1 MKRYQ
6 EVGVGIL
13 GGLSVVYL
21 TLQTLVSSFLLYRLL
36 SWL

>member
-6 EVGVGIL
+6 EVGICIL
-13 GGLSVVYL
+13 MVLGVVYL
-21 TLQTLVSSFLLYRLL
+21 TTQVLITSIFLYRLL

>member
-6 EVGVGIL
+6 EVGICML
-13 GGLSVVYL
+13 GVLGVVYL
-21 TLQTLVSSFLLYRLL
+21 TTQVLVTSIFLFRLL

>member
-6 EVGVGIL
+6 EVGICML
-13 GGLSVVYL
+13 GGLGVVYL
-21 TLQTLVSSFLLYRLL
+21 TAQVLITFIFLYRLL

>member
-6 EVGVGIL
+6 EVGICIL
-13 GGLSVVYL
+13 GGLGVVYL
-21 TLQTLVSSFLLYRLL
+21 TTQVLVTSIFLYRLL